1 MNVYLMIFTI
11 FTILSQVSSTNY
23 ILPFKTTNIGINQA
37 LLEEDFLSNIL
48 SRRICSNLLIGSNH
62 EKIKVVLNMS
72 QIGFYIYNKSYDFNT
87 STTFRYS
94 KSQRSFY
101 LKNGEKGYDSNDSL
115 CLIEY
120 EKNKDINDYDSE
132 KCNNYNVVKFELLES
147 EQNSIKYNYYD
158 EYGIIGL
165 GANNNQEEY
174 IVSTFMTSLNKAKI
188 INSYSFSFNYI
199 RKEVENINNEGY
211 LLLGEEE
218 LDESKGVKYNVFSSP
233 INGQLFWNIKCS
245 KIYTAVYNISNSS
258 IFDSYKEFD
267 IKIAELICDL
277 PYIIGI
283 KQYKLYITAEFF
295 QDLVKNDICSLKK
308 IKLDEDYST
317 FVCDNT
323 SKLFRDKFENSFPIL
338 KFQHYEMNTTFVL
351 DKDDLFT
358 YNYLNKFDTNIYF
371 LVLFS
376 DKKGKYN
383 PYNPS
388 QNEIQRWKLGI
399 PFFKKYKLIFNS
411 DSKIISYYE
420 PLSPSDIPTDT
431 DNPIDSDIPTDT
443 PTDSDKPIDSDI
455 PTDSDTPSGTDRP
468 SDIVNPTDS
477 DNSKNIT
484 DVIKDEDEDDNQN
497 KNKKNDGNN
506 NSNNNILLYIGID
519 GGGILFVIIVTILF
533 WKKILRCPN
542 CKKNE
547 IGDEDF
553 PLNSNESDGR
563 VESLNSCDDPN

>member
-1 MNVYLMIFTI
+1 MNVYLMIFAI
-11 FTILSQVSSTNY
+11 FIIISQGSTTNY

-48 SRRICSNLLIGSNH
+48 SRQICSNLLIGSNH
-62 EKIKVVLNMS
+62 EKIKVVFNMS
-72 QIGFYIYNKSYDFNT
+72 QIGFYIYNKSYDFN
-87 STTFRYS
+87 SSLNFRYS
-94 KSQRSFY
+94 KSQQCFY
-101 LKNGEKGYDSNDSL
+101 LKNGEKGYDANDSL
-115 CLIEY
+115 CLVEY
-120 EKNKDINDYDSE
+120 EKNKDINDYDSK
-132 KCNNYNVVKFELLES
+132 KCNNFNVVKFELLES
-147 EQNSIKYNYYD
+147 IQPIFEYNYYD

-165 GANNNQEEY
+165 GENNNQEEY
-174 IVSTFMTSLNKAKI
+174 LVSTFMTSLNKAKI

-199 RKEVENINNEGY
+199 IKGDENQNDEGY
-211 LLLGEEE
+211 LFLGEEE
-218 LDESKGVKYNVFSSP
+218 LDESKGVKYNVVSSP
-233 INGQLFWNIKCS
+233 INGQLFWNIKCT

-258 IFDSYKEFD
+258 IFDNYKEFD
-267 IKIAELICDL
+267 IKIAELIGDL

-283 KQYKLYITAEFF
+283 KQYKLYIISEFF
-295 QDLVKNDICSLKK
+295 QDLVNDDICSLKK

-323 SKLFRDKFENSFPIL
+323 SKLFRDKFENTFPKL
-338 KFQHYEMNTTFVL
+338 KFQHYELNTTFIL

-358 YNYLNKFDTNIYF
+358 YNYLNQSDTNIYF
-371 LVLFS
+371 LVIFS

-420 PLSPSDIPTDT
+420 PFSSSDIPTTPTDT
-431 DNPIDSDIPTDT
+431 TTNTDKPTDSDIPIDSDNPIDSDT
-443 PTDSDKPIDSDI
+443 PSGSDKPS
-455 PTDSDTPSGTDRP
+455 
-468 SDIVNPTDS
+468 DS
-477 DNSKNIT
+477 DNQTDIDNIKNGT
-484 DVIKDEDEDDNQN
+484 DISNDEDEEDNQN
-497 KNKKNDGNN
+497 NKKKNN
-506 NSNNNILLYIGID
+506 NSNNNILLYIGI
-519 GGGILFVIIVTILF
+519 GGGVTLIVIIVTILF
-533 WKKILRCPN
+533 CKKILRCPN

-563 VESLNSCDDPN
+563 VESLNSFDEPN